1 MKKSKNYDSFSMSVT
16 NSLYSVY
23 SSLLCSVLQKIVKLE
38 KLTFYS
44 LRISR
49 KKVDTQNAS
58 FE

>member
-1 MKKSKNYDSFSMSVT
+1 MKKSKKYDSFSMLVT

-23 SSLLCSVLQKIVKLE
+23 CWLLCSVSQETVKVE

-49 KKVDTQNAS
+49 KEIDTQNAS